1 MDYYLTKGE
10 HDGAVILHK
19 KACSQLFQYSGATYV
34 GYYFGEYGALQK
46 VECMTTS
53 RVRACS
59 ECMIDIQA
67 ENSVFEKKR

>member
-1 MDYYLTKGE
+1 MDYYLTKCD

-19 KACSQLFQYSGATYV
+19 KACPQLFQHSSATYV
-34 GYYFGEYGALQK
+34 GYYFAEYGALQK

-53 RVRACS
+53 KVTTCS
-59 ECMIDIQA
+59 ECMADIQA